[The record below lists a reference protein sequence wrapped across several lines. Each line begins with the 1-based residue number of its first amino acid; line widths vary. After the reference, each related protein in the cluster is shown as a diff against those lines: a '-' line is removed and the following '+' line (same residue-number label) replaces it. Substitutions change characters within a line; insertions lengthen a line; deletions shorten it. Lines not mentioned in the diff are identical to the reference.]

1 MTMLPLQGIRVL
13 DLTTTIFGPL
23 AAQVLA
29 DYGADV
35 IKVEPPEGD
44 VMRGTGPTTEPG
56 MGALFL
62 GVNRGKRSAVID
74 LKTSEGRVQIL
85 ELAATADVLM
95 HTVRPQKLAAIG
107 IAPDRLRQR
116 NPKLVFASL
125 VGYGG
130 DGPYS
135 GQPAYDDIIQG
146 RAGNADLMQRQ
157 TGTPQYFPS
166 IVADKTSGLVAV
178 NAILA
183 ALLARERTGVGCE
196 VEVPMFETMV
206 AYNMVDHLFGRHFEP
221 ALGTTGYPRV
231 LNPWRRPYR
240 TTDGFICALPYTDA
254 HWRRFFDAI
263 GLPALAADPR
273 FDGPAARTANIEAL
287 YALVG
292 EAMAGRATQEWL
304 GVFEAIDIP
313 ASRIVRL
320 EDLPDDPHLAATGF
334 FERVLDE
341 RMGTVVFPGVPVRF
355 DGQRPPVRMAPRLGE
370 HTQGVLAEAQ
380 QRAAQ
385 GKP

>member
-1 MTMLPLQGIRVL
+1 MLPLKGYRVL

-35 IKVEPPEGD
+35 IKVETPEGD
-44 VMRGTGPTTEPG
+44 VMRGTGPTPEPG
-56 MGALFL
+56 MGAVFL
-62 GVNRGKRSAVID
+62 GVNRGKRSVVVD
-74 LKTSEGRVQIL
+74 LKTAEGRARIL
-85 ELAATADVLM
+85 ELAATADVLV
-95 HTVRPQKLAAIG
+95 HTIRPQKLASIG
-107 IAPDRLRQR
+107 IDPATVRAR

-146 RAGNADLMQRQ
+146 RAGNADLMERQ

-183 ALLARERTGVGCE
+183 ALLARERSGEGCE

-206 AYNMVDHLFGRHFEP
+206 AFNMVEHLFGRHFEP
-221 ALGTTGYPRV
+221 AQARTGYARV

-240 TTDGFICALPYTDA
+240 TTDGYICVLPYTDA
-254 HWRRFFDAI
+254 HWRRFFDRI
-263 GLPALAADPR
+263 DLPQLAQDAR
-273 FDGPAARTANIEAL
+273 FDSPMARTGNIEAL
-287 YALVG
+287 YELLG
-292 EAMAGRATQEWL
+292 KAMARRSTQEWL
-304 GVFEAIDIP
+304 NTFAEIDLP
-313 ASRIVRL
+313 ASRVGCL
-320 EDLPDDPHLAATGF
+320 QDLPEDEHLVATGF
-334 FERVLDE
+334 FEKVQDPG
-341 RMGTVVFPGVPVRF
+341 MGTVVFPGVPVRF
-355 DGQRPPVRMAPRLGE
+355 NGQRPPVRMAPRLGE
-370 HTQGVLAEAQ
+370 HTESVLAEV
-380 QRAAQ
+380 RAAAREERS
-385 GKP
+385 

>member
-1 MTMLPLQGIRVL
+1 MLPLTGYRVL

-35 IKVEPPEGD
+35 IKVETPEGD

-62 GVNRGKRSAVID
+62 GVNRGKRSVVID
-74 LKTSEGRVQIL
+74 LKTAPGRARMLDLV
-85 ELAATADVLM
+85 ATADVLV
-95 HTVRPQKLAAIG
+95 HTIRPQKLAAIG
-107 IAPDRLRQR
+107 IDPATVRAR
-116 NPKLVFASL
+116 NPRLVFASL

-146 RAGNADLMQRQ
+146 RAGNADLMERQ

-166 IVADKTSGLVAV
+166 IVADKTSGLMAV

-183 ALLARERTGVGCE
+183 ALLARERSGQGCE

-206 AYNMVDHLFGRHFEP
+206 AFNMVDHLFGRHFEP
-221 ALGTTGYPRV
+221 PLATTGYARV

-240 TTDGFICALPYTDA
+240 TTDGYVCALPYTDA
-254 HWRRFFDAI
+254 HWRRFFECI
-263 GLPALAADPR
+263 GLPHLAEDPR
-273 FDGPAARTANIEAL
+273 FDNPSARTGNIEAL
-287 YALVG
+287 YAIVG
-292 EAMAGRATQEWL
+292 DAMARRCTQEWL
-304 GVFEAIDIP
+304 DTFAAIDLP
-313 ASRIVRL
+313 ASRVGRL
-320 EDLPDDPHLAATGF
+320 EELPEDEHLVATGF
-334 FERVLDE
+334 FQKVQDPA
-341 RMGTVVFPGVPVRF
+341 MGTVVFPGVPVRF
-355 DGQRPPVRMAPRLGE
+355 NGQRPRVRMAPRLGE
-370 HTQGVLAEAQ
+370 HTDSVLAEA
-380 QRAAQ
+380 RAARS
-385 GKP
+385 KESP